1 MVVITRVVMVAEAT
15 VAREEVEVVL
25 IEAIIRIEVA
35 TDQEEVA
42 VVWDN

>member
-15 VAREEVEVVL
+15 VAREVVEVAL